1 MSQSILVATWRSAQE
16 QWLASTII
24 RIEPSVGFVVKIH
37 VSYDVSVIY
46 HEERNSRPSVKVN
59 LRDGYQISI
68 KPRDELYSSVL
79 ITHEQVKIPINAR

>member
-1 MSQSILVATWRSAQE
+1 M
-16 QWLASTII
+16 II

-46 HEERNSRPSVKVN
+46 HEERNSKPSVKVN

-68 KPRDELYSSVL
+68 KLRDELYSSARASQNSDQREVIVL
-79 ITHEQVKIPINAR
+79 SERGFQKF

>member
-37 VSYDVSVIY
+37 VRNDVSVIY

-59 LRDGYQISI
+59 LRDVYQISI

-79 ITHEQVKIPINAR
+79 ITHEQVKISINAR